1 MLMTPVTPSQ
11 VYLLVSTESTLT
23 HIPLT
28 ELPISITLLVIRVL
42 HLMTQVC
49 STAHTFLFRW
59 FVQLERTP
67 SSLRSDSR
75 LVTVLL
81 LTHSLVLQVEL
92 IPANSRLTT
101 TVTTEESPSRTSCDP
116 RFTYFTET
124 PSGVSFFYLN
134 TNKNDVVFCK
144 PDKQ

>member
-1 MLMTPVTPSQ
+1 MTPVTPSQ
-11 VYLLVSTESTLT
+11 VYLLVSIVYTSI

-28 ELPISITLLVIRVL
+28 ELLISITLLVIRVL

-49 STAHTFLFRW
+49 SIAHMFPSRW
-59 FVQLERTP
+59 FVPLERTP
-67 SSLRSDSR
+67 SSLRLASR

-116 RFTYFTET
+116 GSHIFQET
-124 PSGVSFFYLN
+124 LRGLFFYLN